1 MWEKCIELQNE
12 IVTMR
17 RELHRIPE
25 LGTEIP
31 ETCGYVEKKMKEYGA
46 SVRRI
51 GKSGGLLAELDT
63 GRPGRITMFRADMD
77 ALPVREETGLPFA
90 SEYAGCMHACGH
102 DAHTAMLLGTAKV
115 LSEEL
120 DQFDGIFRFLFQSGE
135 ETAEG
140 ALLALKNGALEPK
153 PDAVFGTHIGTIY
166 GPDIPSGTVIAAPG
180 CVMASM
186 DKFRIRVKGIG
197 SHGSAP
203 EKGIDPILTG
213 AEIVVGLQEILSREF
228 AGTVTKVLTVGSFHA
243 GNAFNVIPEEAVLEG
258 TVRAVDDAVR
268 QQILRRIRE
277 ISENIAAA
285 FRAKAEV
292 ELMSGAAPVMND
304 PGMAALAA
312 EAAEEIAAQCGG
324 KVITAVEDPTMVGED
339 FAYFLE
345 QVPGAFLFL
354 SSSDPEKH
362 TDYPHHSSHFDVD
375 EDVLWRGAAVFTAIA
390 ERLNK
395 RASIQTSMKV

>member
-1 MWEKCIELQNE
+1 MWEKCRELQDE

-25 LGTEIP
+25 RRMDLP
-31 ETCGYVEKKMKEYGA
+31 KTCGYVEKKLREYGA

-51 GKSGGLLAELDT
+51 GENGGLLAELDT
-63 GRPGRITMFRADMD
+63 GRPGRFTAFRADMD
-77 ALPVREETGLPFA
+77 ALPVLEETGLPFA
-90 SEYAGCMHACGH
+90 SEHKGMMHACGH
-102 DAHTAMLLGTAKV
+102 DAHTAMLLGPVKV
-115 LSEEL
+115 LSENL
-120 DQFDGIFRFLFQSGE
+120 DQFAGKFRFIFQSGE
-135 ETAEG
+135 ETGEG
-140 ALLALKNGALEPK
+140 ALLAIKDGALEPK
-153 PDAVFGTHIGTIY
+153 PDAVFGTHIGTIF
-166 GPDIPSGTVIAAPG
+166 GPDIPTGTVIAAPD

-186 DKFRIRVKGIG
+186 DKFVVRVKGAG

-203 EKGIDPILTG
+203 EKGVDPILTG
-213 AEIVVGLQEILSREF
+213 AQIVVGLQEILSREF

-243 GNAFNVIPEEAVLEG
+243 GNAFNVIPAEAVMEG
-258 TVRAVDDAVR
+258 TVRTVNEDVR
-268 QQILRRIRE
+268 QQILKRIRE

-292 ELMSGAAPVMND
+292 EIIMCSSPVVND

-324 KVITAVEDPTMVGED
+324 NVLTSVVNPTMVAED
-339 FAYFLE
+339 FAYYLE
-345 QVPGAFLFL
+345 QVPGALLFL

-362 TDYPHHSSHFDVD
+362 TSFTHHNSHFDVD

-390 ERLNK
+390 ERLNARK
-395 RASIQTSMKV
+395 ES

>member
-1 MWEKCIELQNE
+1 
-12 IVTMR
+12 
-17 RELHRIPE
+17 
-25 LGTEIP
+25 
-31 ETCGYVEKKMKEYGA
+31 
-46 SVRRI
+46 
-51 GKSGGLLAELDT
+51 
-63 GRPGRITMFRADMD
+63 
-77 ALPVREETGLPFA
+77 
-90 SEYAGCMHACGH
+90 
-102 DAHTAMLLGTAKV
+102 
-115 LSEEL
+115 
-120 DQFDGIFRFLFQSGE
+120 
-135 ETAEG
+135 
-140 ALLALKNGALEPK
+140 
-153 PDAVFGTHIGTIY
+153 
-166 GPDIPSGTVIAAPG
+166 
-180 CVMASM
+180 MASM
-186 DKFRIRVKGIG
+186 DKFRIRVKGTG

-268 QQILRRIRE
+268 QQILRRIQE

-312 EAAEEIAAQCGG
+312 EAAEEIAVQCGG

>member
-1 MWEKCIELQNE
+1 MWEKCRELQNE

-17 RELHRIPE
+17 QELHRIPE
-25 LGTEIP
+25 LGTELP

-186 DKFRIRVKGIG
+186 DKFRIRVKGTG
-197 SHGSAP
+197 SHG
-203 EKGIDPILTG
+203 
-213 AEIVVGLQEILSREF
+213 
-228 AGTVTKVLTVGSFHA
+228 TVGSFHA

-258 TVRAVDDAVR
+258 TVRAVDEAVR

-312 EAAEEIAAQCGG
+312 EAAKEIAAQCGG

-395 RASIQTSMKV
+395 RASIRTYMNG